1 VAVSDVVNA
10 EKCFSTLANFIT
22 TKIPQSRLASLLG
35 DRFVDLVLIS
45 VIFTDSRSSLSP
57 GECRGRK
64 GRGVEEEGRE

>member
-1 VAVSDVVNA
+1 MVNA

-45 VIFTDSRSSLSP
+45 VFFSDSRSSLSP
-57 GECRGRK
+57 GEWSGRK